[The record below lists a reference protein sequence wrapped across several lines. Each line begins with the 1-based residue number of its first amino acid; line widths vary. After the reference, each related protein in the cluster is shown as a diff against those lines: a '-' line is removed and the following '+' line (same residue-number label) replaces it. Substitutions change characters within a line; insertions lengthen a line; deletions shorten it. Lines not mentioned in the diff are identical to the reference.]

1 MHKGIIM
8 KFEKCSFINVIFIS
22 SLHR

>member
-8 KFEKCSFINVIFIS
+8 KFEKCSLFYRCNIYFEFT
-22 SLHR
+22 